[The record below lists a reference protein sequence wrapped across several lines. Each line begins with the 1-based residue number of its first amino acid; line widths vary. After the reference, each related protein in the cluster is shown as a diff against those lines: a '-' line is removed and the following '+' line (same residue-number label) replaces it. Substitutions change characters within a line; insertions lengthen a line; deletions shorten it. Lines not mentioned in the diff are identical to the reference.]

1 MKYRPAV
8 SGDVGDSRLV
18 VLDGIDDLT
27 TVSSIEA
34 HVWRRGM
41 DPVTLTAAVTDAIAR
56 TVTVQLGTSG
66 GWLPTAEPGMY
77 NVEIEA
83 TLGSTVLTWPN
94 GAPDQLEVRA
104 QGD

>member
-8 SGDVGDSRLV
+8 SGDVGDTRLV

-34 HVWRRGM
+34 HVWRNAVA
-41 DPVTLTAAVTDAIAR
+41 PVTLTTTVTDAVAR
-56 TVTVQLGTSG
+56 SVTVQLGGAG
-66 GWLPTAEPGMY
+66 GWLPTAAPGTY
-77 NVEIEA
+77 HIEIEV
-83 TLGSTVLTWPN
+83 TIGSTVLTWPN
-94 GAPDQLEVRA
+94 GAPDQIEVRA